1 MNRSQRSK
9 QLQGLYV
16 ITDSH
21 LLHSDELLLQGVSAA
36 ISGGARLVQYR
47 DKSTNRQKRL
57 RQSRAL
63 LQLCRE
69 QQVPL
74 LINDDTALAAEMG
87 ADGVHLGQ
95 DDLSLA
101 EARMLLGEQ
110 AIIGLSCYNYLHLAE
125 QAQRAGADYVAFG
138 RFFSSQTKPQASP
151 ADRALLD
158 QARKKIQLPM
168 VAIGGI
174 TPQNG
179 GALVA
184 AGADM
189 LAVVHGVFSRPDIH
203 TAAQNYKQLFSE

>member
-1 MNRSQRSK
+1 MNRSRLSN
-9 QLQGLYV
+9 QLRGLYV

-21 LLHSDELLLQGVSAA
+21 LLHSDELLLQGAAAA

-47 DKSTNRQKRL
+47 DKSTDQQKRL
-57 RQSRAL
+57 RQSQAL

-69 QQVPL
+69 QRVPL
-74 LINDDTALAAEMG
+74 LINDDIALAAEMG

-95 DDLSLA
+95 DDLSLP
-101 EARMLLGEQ
+101 EARALLGEQ
-110 AIIGLSCYNYLHLAE
+110 AIIGLSCYNQLHLAE
-125 QAQRAGADYVAFG
+125 QAQEAGADYVAFG
-138 RFFSSQTKPQASP
+138 RFFSSHTKPQASP

-174 TPQNG
+174 TPENG
-179 GALVA
+179 GALLT

-189 LAVVHGVFSRPDIH
+189 LAVVHGVFAQSDIQ
-203 TAAQNYKQLFSE
+203 TAAQNYKELFSE

>member
-1 MNRSQRSK
+1 MNRSRLSN
-9 QLQGLYV
+9 QLRGLYV

-21 LLHSDELLLQGVSAA
+21 LLHSDELLLQGAAAA

-47 DKSTNRQKRL
+47 DKSTDQQKRL
-57 RQSRAL
+57 RQSQAL

-69 QQVPL
+69 QRVPL
-74 LINDDTALAAEMG
+74 LINDDIALAAEMG

-95 DDLSLA
+95 DDLSLP
-101 EARMLLGEQ
+101 EARALLGEQ
-110 AIIGLSCYNYLHLAE
+110 AIIGLSCYNQLHLAE
-125 QAQRAGADYVAFG
+125 QAQEAGADYIAFG
-138 RFFSSQTKPQASP
+138 RFFSSHTKPQASP

-174 TPQNG
+174 TPENG
-179 GALVA
+179 GALLT

-189 LAVVHGVFSRPDIH
+189 LAVVHGVFAQPDIQ
-203 TAAQNYKQLFSE
+203 TAAQNYKELFSE